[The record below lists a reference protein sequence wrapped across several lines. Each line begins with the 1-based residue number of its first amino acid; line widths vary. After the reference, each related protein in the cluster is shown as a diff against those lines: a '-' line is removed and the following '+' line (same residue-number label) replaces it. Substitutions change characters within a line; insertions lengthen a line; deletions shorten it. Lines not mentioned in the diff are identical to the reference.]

1 MTFLAKPDA
10 LLLVLSLAP
19 SLAAGYLLGWRRAG
33 ARVRELQ
40 LLVHRKQ
47 EVIDALRWESAQVSP
62 AR

>member
-10 LLLVLSLAP
+10 LLPVLGLAP
-19 SLAAGYLLGWRRAG
+19 GLAAGYLLGWRRAA

-40 LLVHRKQ
+40 LLAHRKQ
-47 EVIDALRWESAQVSP
+47 EVIDALRWESAQASP